1 MPQGGDLTLR
11 TSRDGPANVAI
22 EVIDSGTG
30 IQPEHLSRIFEP
42 FFTTKE
48 YGTGLGLTNVKR
60 LVEENGGSLA
70 IRSTVGAGTTVTV
83 RLSAASADQPD
94 RQA

>member
-1 MPQGGDLTLR
+1 
-11 TSRDGPANVAI
+11 VAI